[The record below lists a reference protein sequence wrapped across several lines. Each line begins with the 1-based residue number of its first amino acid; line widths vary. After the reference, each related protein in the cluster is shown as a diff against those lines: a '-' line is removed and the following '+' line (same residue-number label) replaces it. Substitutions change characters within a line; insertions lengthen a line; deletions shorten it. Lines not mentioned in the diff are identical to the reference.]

1 MADKQ
6 GRMLNVSS
14 DADVSVLHSPQYKFV
29 DSEEDGFQDLVP
41 TSLAELTANEE
52 VYTAHL
58 VEGDFFPE
66 ESSAPAELQSGED
79 RNDASTNLLQES
91 LPLSATSP
99 PEKRVT
105 CDKNGNAGSEVRS
118 LSFQE
123 TRRSVKRVRWADDV
137 NTGMPLVRRATT
149 FLLLHID
156 KEQQQQQQQPQ
167 QVIDLDK
174 VSQTLSPLPV
184 LREEK
189 NGDGKIYLSCKALR
203 PARRFVLWKRR
214 NGARDAVAEE
224 FPFKLQP
231 LGSSST
237 RHTVTLLAALH
248 PPYHA
253 EHVGPAVLM
262 RSATIS
268 QSAKKGEALCDGGL
282 QMPMVRP
289 SQLRNV
295 PLHILL

>member
-1 MADKQ
+1 MIDKQ
-6 GRMLNVSS
+6 GRMLTLGS
-14 DADVSVLHSPQYKFV
+14 DADVSASCSPQYKFV
-29 DSEEDGFQDLVP
+29 DSEENGFQDLVP

-52 VYTAHL
+52 VHTAHL

-91 LPLSATSP
+91 SPLSARSP
-99 PEKRVT
+99 PEKRVPY
-105 CDKNGNAGSEVRS
+105 DNNGNTGSEVRS
-118 LSFQE
+118 LSFPE
-123 TRRSVKRVRWADDV
+123 TRRSVKRVRWADEVD
-137 NTGMPLVRRATT
+137 TGMPLVRRATT

-156 KEQQQQQQQPQ
+156 KEQQQQQQPQ

-174 VSQTLSPLPV
+174 VSQALSPPPV
-184 LREEK
+184 LRQEK
-189 NGDGKIYLSCKALR
+189 NGDGRIYLSCKALR
-203 PARRFVLWKRR
+203 PARRFVLWKRS
-214 NGARDAVAEE
+214 NGASDAVAEE

-231 LGSSST
+231 PGSSST
-237 RHTVTLLAALH
+237 RHTATLLAALH
-248 PPYHA
+248 PPYQA

-262 RSATIS
+262 RSATIA